1 MKKTVKQKAFIT
13 LTSLTLSGLAF
24 SSVVAFANT
33 DKTTNNTETGTNSS
47 LTVDQAKEK
56 ALNESKSGQVI
67 GYEQEAKSGK
77 TVFEITILDGQ
88 NEKEYK
94 IDGQTGDV
102 LKSKTKDLTK
112 DKDDKQLID
121 ASYKIDL
128 AEAESQVKSK
138 YPNATIEKVQ
148 LDVEDNTLVY
158 DVSLTE
164 GNKEIDLELDANT
177 GNLVEEDIETDIN
190 YCYKNKNLD

>member
-1 MKKTVKQKAFIT
+1 MKKTIKQKTIKQKTVIT
-13 LTSLTLSGLAF
+13 LASLGLAC
-24 SSVVAFANT
+24 SSVVVFANT
-33 DKTTNNTETGTNSS
+33 AKATKSTGSTTQSS

-67 GYEQEAKSGK
+67 GYEQEAKFGK

-112 DKDDKQLID
+112 DKDDKQLIN

-128 AEAESQVKSK
+128 AGAESQVKSK
-138 YPNATIEKVQ
+138 YPKSTIEKLQ
-148 LDVEDNTLVY
+148 LDVENNTLVY

-164 GNKEIDLELDANT
+164 GKKEIDLELDANT
-177 GNLVEEDIETDIN
+177 GQIVEEEIETD
-190 YCYKNKNLD
+190 KD

>member
-1 MKKTVKQKAFIT
+1 MKKTIKQKTIKQKTVIT
-13 LTSLTLSGLAF
+13 LASLGLAC
-24 SSVVAFANT
+24 SSVVVFANT
-33 DKTTNNTETGTNSS
+33 AKATKSTGSTTQSS

-56 ALNESKSGQVI
+56 ALNESKSGRVI
-67 GYEQEAKSGK
+67 GYEQEAKFGK

-112 DKDDKQLID
+112 DKDDKQLIN

-128 AEAESQVKSK
+128 AGAESQVKSK
-138 YPNATIEKVQ
+138 YPKSTIEKLQ
-148 LDVEDNTLVY
+148 LDVENNTLVY

-164 GNKEIDLELDANT
+164 GKKEIDLELDANT
-177 GNLVEEDIETDIN
+177 GQIVEEDIETEKD
-190 YCYKNKNLD
+190 

>member
-1 MKKTVKQKAFIT
+1 M
-13 LTSLTLSGLAF
+13 
-24 SSVVAFANT
+24 FANT
-33 DKTTNNTETGTNSS
+33 AKATKSTGSTTQSS
-47 LTVDQAKEK
+47 LTVEQAKEK

-67 GYEQEAKSGK
+67 GYEQENKSRK

-112 DKDDKQLID
+112 DKDDKQLIN

-128 AEAESQVKSK
+128 AGAESQVKSK
-138 YPNATIEKVQ
+138 YPKATIEKLQ
-148 LDVEDNTLVY
+148 LDVENNTLVY

-164 GNKEIDLELDANT
+164 GKKEIDLELDANT
-177 GNLVEEDIETDIN
+177 GQIVEEEIETD
-190 YCYKNKNLD
+190 KD

>member
-1 MKKTVKQKAFIT
+1 MKKTVKQKALIT
-13 LTSLTLSGLAF
+13 LTSLALSGLAF
-24 SSVVAFANT
+24 SSVVVFANT
-33 DKTTNNTETGTNSS
+33 DKATKNSGTGTNSS

-67 GYEQEAKSGK
+67 GYEQEAKFGK

-112 DKDDKQLID
+112 DKDDKQLIN

-128 AEAESQVKSK
+128 AKAESQVKSQ
-138 YPNATIEKVQ
+138 YPNATIEKLQ
-148 LDVEDNTLVY
+148 LDVENNTLVY
-158 DVSLTE
+158 DVGLTE
-164 GNKEIDLELDANT
+164 GKKDLDLELDANT
-177 GNLVEEDIETDIN
+177 GKLVEENND
-190 YCYKNKNLD
+190 

>member
-1 MKKTVKQKAFIT
+1 MKKTFKQKAFIT
-13 LTSLTLSGLAF
+13 LTTLTLSGLVF
-24 SSVVAFANT
+24 SSVVVFANT
-33 DKTTNNTETGTNSS
+33 DKATNNTETGTNSS

-164 GNKEIDLELDANT
+164 GNKEIDLDLDANT
-177 GNLVEEDIETDIN
+177 GNLVEEDSETDN
-190 YCYKNKNLD
+190 D

>member
-1 MKKTVKQKAFIT
+1 MKKTIKQKTVIT
-13 LTSLTLSGLAF
+13 LASLGLAC
-24 SSVVAFANT
+24 SSVVVFANT
-33 DKTTNNTETGTNSS
+33 AKATKSTGSTTQSS

-67 GYEQEAKSGK
+67 GYEQEAKFGK

-112 DKDDKQLID
+112 DKDDKQLIN

-128 AEAESQVKSK
+128 AGAESQVKSK
-138 YPNATIEKVQ
+138 YPKSTIEKLQ
-148 LDVEDNTLVY
+148 LDVENNTLVY

-164 GNKEIDLELDANT
+164 GKKEIDLELDANT
-177 GNLVEEDIETDIN
+177 GQIVEEDIETEKRLILVI
-190 YCYKNKNLD
+190 KNLNLD

>member
-1 MKKTVKQKAFIT
+1 MKKTIKQKTVIT
-13 LTSLTLSGLAF
+13 LASLGLAC
-24 SSVVAFANT
+24 SSVVVFANT
-33 DKTTNNTETGTNSS
+33 TKATKSTGSTTQSS
-47 LTVDQAKEK
+47 LTVEQAKEK

-67 GYEQEAKSGK
+67 GYEQENKSRK
-77 TVFEITILDGQ
+77 TVFEITKLDGQ

-112 DKDDKQLID
+112 DKDDKQLIN

-128 AEAESQVKSK
+128 AGAESQVKSK
-138 YPNATIEKVQ
+138 YPKATIEKLQ
-148 LDVEDNTLVY
+148 LDVENNTLVY

-164 GNKEIDLELDANT
+164 GKKEIDLELDANT
-177 GNLVEEDIETDIN
+177 GQIVEEEIETD
-190 YCYKNKNLD
+190 KD

>member
-1 MKKTVKQKAFIT
+1 MKKTIKQKTIKQKTVIT
-13 LTSLTLSGLAF
+13 LASLGLAC
-24 SSVVAFANT
+24 SSVVVFANT
-33 DKTTNNTETGTNSS
+33 AKATKSTGSTTQSS

-67 GYEQEAKSGK
+67 GYEQEAKFGK

-112 DKDDKQLID
+112 DKDDKQLIN

-128 AEAESQVKSK
+128 AGAESQVKSK
-138 YPNATIEKVQ
+138 YPKSTIEKLQ
-148 LDVEDNTLVY
+148 LDVENNTLVY

-164 GNKEIDLELDANT
+164 GKKEIDLELDANT
-177 GNLVEEDIETDIN
+177 GQIVEEDIETEKD
-190 YCYKNKNLD
+190 

>member
-1 MKKTVKQKAFIT
+1 MKKTIKQKTVIT
-13 LTSLTLSGLAF
+13 LASLGLAC
-24 SSVVAFANT
+24 SSVVVFANT
-33 DKTTNNTETGTNSS
+33 AKATKSTGSTTQSS

-67 GYEQEAKSGK
+67 GYEQEAKFGK

-112 DKDDKQLID
+112 DKDDKQLIN

-128 AEAESQVKSK
+128 AGAESQAKS
-138 YPNATIEKVQ
+138 TIEKLQ
-148 LDVEDNTLVY
+148 LDVENNTLVY

-164 GNKEIDLELDANT
+164 GKKEIDLELDANT
-177 GNLVEEDIETDIN
+177 GQIVEEDIETEKD
-190 YCYKNKNLD
+190 

>member
-1 MKKTVKQKAFIT
+1 MKKTIKQKTVIT
-13 LTSLTLSGLAF
+13 LASLGLAC
-24 SSVVAFANT
+24 SSVVVFANT
-33 DKTTNNTETGTNSS
+33 AKATKSTGSTTQSS

-67 GYEQEAKSGK
+67 GYEQEAKFGK

-112 DKDDKQLID
+112 DKDDKQLIN

-128 AEAESQVKSK
+128 AGAESQVKSK
-138 YPNATIEKVQ
+138 YPKATIEKLQ
-148 LDVEDNTLVY
+148 LDVENNTLVY

-164 GNKEIDLELDANT
+164 GKKEIDLELDANT
-177 GNLVEEDIETDIN
+177 GQIVEEDIETD
-190 YCYKNKNLD
+190 KD

>member
-1 MKKTVKQKAFIT
+1 MKKTIKQKTVIT
-13 LTSLTLSGLAF
+13 LASLGLAC
-24 SSVVAFANT
+24 SSVVVFANT
-33 DKTTNNTETGTNSS
+33 AKATKSTGSTTQSS

-67 GYEQEAKSGK
+67 GYEQEAKFGK
-77 TVFEITILDGQ
+77 TVCEITILDGQ

-112 DKDDKQLID
+112 DKDDKQLIN

-128 AEAESQVKSK
+128 AGAESQVKSK
-138 YPNATIEKVQ
+138 YPKSTIEKLQ
-148 LDVEDNTLVY
+148 LDVENNTLVY

-164 GNKEIDLELDANT
+164 GKKEIDLELDANT
-177 GNLVEEDIETDIN
+177 GQIVEEEIETD
-190 YCYKNKNLD
+190 KD

>member
-1 MKKTVKQKAFIT
+1 MKKTIKQKTVIT
-13 LTSLTLSGLAF
+13 LASLGLAC
-24 SSVVAFANT
+24 SSVVVFANT
-33 DKTTNNTETGTNSS
+33 AKATKSTGSTTQSS

-67 GYEQEAKSGK
+67 GYEQEAKFGK

-112 DKDDKQLID
+112 DKDDKQLIN

-128 AEAESQVKSK
+128 AGAEIQLFQFALSALLSVRQRLPLSEFFYLLFQANVPPALLI
-138 YPNATIEKVQ
+138 YFGCFLEKIKQ
-148 LDVEDNTLVY
+148 IRYNPAD
-158 DVSLTE
+158 
-164 GNKEIDLELDANT
+164 K
-177 GNLVEEDIETDIN
+177 
-190 YCYKNKNLD
+190 C

>member
-1 MKKTVKQKAFIT
+1 MKKTIKQKTVIT
-13 LTSLTLSGLAF
+13 LASLGLAC
-24 SSVVAFANT
+24 SSVVVFANT
-33 DKTTNNTETGTNSS
+33 AKATKSTGSTTQSS

-67 GYEQEAKSGK
+67 GYEQEAKFGK

-88 NEKEYK
+88 K
-94 IDGQTGDV
+94 TGDV

-112 DKDDKQLID
+112 DKDDKQLIN

-128 AEAESQVKSK
+128 AGAESQVKSK
-138 YPNATIEKVQ
+138 YPKSTIEKLQ
-148 LDVEDNTLVY
+148 LDVENNTLVY

-164 GNKEIDLELDANT
+164 GKKEIDLELDANT
-177 GNLVEEDIETDIN
+177 GQIVEEDIETEKD
-190 YCYKNKNLD
+190 